1 MPTPTR
7 RRSSRRK
14 MPRNSSNS
22 LPSSN
27 NSNRTTASTSNTDNT
42 NSSLNI
48 TLILNTPSSIR
59 NILHRFINLYLLNN
73 SLNNNYR
80 NNRLGHLNYLASSN
94 NTPTRNRLPRMHNS
108 RHLNTRKP
116 GREWVLPRIPLPTFP
131 VCKA

>member
-7 RRSSRRK
+7 RRSSRRR

-22 LPSSN
+22 LLSSN
-27 NSNRTTASTSNTDNT
+27 NS

-48 TLILNTPSSIR
+48 TLKLNTPSSIR

-94 NTPTRNRLPRMHNS
+94 NTPTRNRLPRMRNS